1 MHVQMT
7 SADRHEIRYHRRKQ
21 QRDER
26 RQSKFRKMDSFD
38 CVFSYTNLYR
48 AYKHCRRGVSWKGSV
63 QAYITQAP
71 LNIYKT
77 YQDLHADRY
86 QSKGSTNFTICERGK
101 IRHIRSISIEERIV
115 QRCLCDN
122 SLVPML
128 KRKFIFDNGAAI
140 KGKGYSF
147 AVSRTT
153 EHLRRY
159 YRKHGCSGYAL
170 LFDFSKFFDR
180 ISHDLLKQLLS
191 DVYSDAR
198 ILKLLFYF
206 IDQFGVDGLG
216 LGSQISQILALSAA
230 DKLDHFI
237 KQQLHIREYGRY
249 MDDGYLLHPNKQ
261 YLINCMSRIHE
272 LCESLHIVLNKRKTQ
287 IVKLTR
293 GFIFIKVRFMLT
305 RTGRIIRRI
314 NRRSIRTARNK
325 LRVLASRVVNAQSLH
340 DTIQSWIS
348 WYGYAKKFNA
358 WATINRIKH
367 QTFYIVEYDLGG
379 TMYA

>member
-1 MHVQMT
+1 M
-7 SADRHEIRYHRRKQ
+7 
-21 QRDER
+21 
-26 RQSKFRKMDSFD
+26 
-38 CVFSYTNLYR
+38 
-48 AYKHCRRGVSWKGSV
+48 
-63 QAYITQAP
+63 
-71 LNIYKT
+71 
-77 YQDLHADRY
+77 
-86 QSKGSTNFTICERGK
+86 
-101 IRHIRSISIEERIV
+101 
-115 QRCLCDN
+115 
-122 SLVPML
+122 
-128 KRKFIFDNGAAI
+128 
-140 KGKGYSF
+140 
-147 AVSRTT
+147 
-153 EHLRRY
+153 
-159 YRKHGCSGYAL
+159 
-170 LFDFSKFFDR
+170 FDFSKFFDR